1 MLTPLAVDRLVIG
14 PEIVTS
20 EIMIVE
26 SIAIVAC
33 KIANVGDIEFDVGQV
48 SSWICGIV
56 IYDVVGHV

>member
-1 MLTPLAVDRLVIG
+1 VLTPLAVDRLVIG

-20 EIMIVE
+20 EIMVIE
-26 SIAIVAC
+26 SVAIVTG

-48 SSWICGIV
+48 SPWICGVV